1 MKVLFVCTGNTCR
14 SPMAEGILKSIAKEK
29 GLDIDV
35 DSVGISAYDGSQASP
50 NSIEAMKKIKID
62 ISKHKASQLH
72 RDLVDESDLILTLSQ
87 SHKEF
92 ILSNYPQAKDKLFTL
107 LKYAYGEE
115 KDVADPFGRNL
126 AYYERTR
133 DEIYEA
139 IMQFKILRR
148 DKQ

>member
-1 MKVLFVCTGNTCR
+1 
-14 SPMAEGILKSIAKEK
+14 MAEGILKSIAKEK

-92 ILSNYPQAKDKLFTL
+92 ILSNYPQAGDKVFTL

-126 AYYERTR
+126 AYYEKTR

-148 DKQ
+148 DK